1 MGRQQRSSGNK
12 YNSNSG
18 HAFCIGGYSKKILD
32 YCVKSKVCNIC
43 DYAAQRFMSAKPHV
57 CSKNHLLGSSK
68 SMESDAGVE
77 MVMKAVDYY
86 QVFYT
91 TMVCDDD
98 LTIRA
103 KLQMVL

>member
-1 MGRQQRSSGNK
+1 
-12 YNSNSG
+12 
-18 HAFCIGGYSKKILD
+18 
-32 YCVKSKVCNIC
+32 
-43 DYAAQRFMSAKPHV
+43 MSAKLHV

>member
-1 MGRQQRSSGNK
+1 
-12 YNSNSG
+12 
-18 HAFCIGGYSKKILD
+18 
-32 YCVKSKVCNIC
+32 
-43 DYAAQRFMSAKPHV
+43 MSAKLHV
-57 CSKNHLLGSSK
+57 RSKNHLLGSSK

-77 MVMKAVDYY
+77 MVIWRLWIIY